1 MGICNIPE
9 LRGIIADPERVI
21 SGDKIEKKFLSDG
34 LERSSGR
41 ADALVFPVSTA
52 EVSGL
57 LAYAW
62 ERDIPV
68 TARSAGTNLTG
79 STVPLTGGLILDFS
93 KMNRLLEIDRE
104 TLCAVAEPGLV
115 LQDFQNTLEARGL
128 FYPPDP
134 GEKTSTL
141 GGNIATNAG
150 GMRAVRYGVTRDYV
164 RGLEIVKA
172 DGTVL
177 NLGGKTVK
185 DASGLSLKNLII
197 GSEGTLALIT
207 KCILRLLPLPKKNIG
222 ALAAFPSLDTG
233 IAAVNRIIMTATDPT
248 AIEFLERD
256 AVDMG
261 EAYTGL
267 SFPLSGS
274 TAYILLSY
282 HGESREELL
291 SRLGLAEKAA
301 RSAGAE
307 HFMIIEDPETFN
319 RVWQIRG
326 CLVKAVEA
334 VSEQE
339 PMDIVVPINRIGDFM
354 IQVHRLEAESG
365 IKMAAFGHAGDGNVH
380 LCVMREKR
388 SPQSWAR
395 ELDRVM
401 SEMCRTITGMG
412 GLVSGEHGIGIAKQP
427 YYLENTP
434 PENLALMRQIKSVFD
449 PKNLL
454 NPGKSYQP
462 ILPLTTQTE
471 PRTTRTTRTGPGGR

>member
-1 MGICNIPE
+1 MGICDIPD
-9 LRGIIADPERVI
+9 LRLIVSGSERVI
-21 SGDKIEKKFLSDG
+21 PGDRIEKKFLTDG
-34 LERSSGR
+34 LGRKSGR

-79 STVPLTGGLILDFS
+79 STVPLTGGLVLDFS
-93 KMNRLLEIDRE
+93 RMNRLLEIDRD
-104 TLCAVAEPGLV
+104 TFTATVEPGMI
-115 LQDFQNTLEARGL
+115 LQDFQNRVEAQGL

-134 GEKTSTL
+134 GEKTAAL

-150 GMRAVRYGVTRDYV
+150 GMRAVKYGVTRDYV
-164 RGLEIVKA
+164 RGLEVVKA

-207 KCILRLLPLPKKNIG
+207 KCILRLLPLPKENLG
-222 ALAAFPSLDTG
+222 AAAAFPSLDAG
-233 IAAVNRIIMTATDPT
+233 IAGVHKILAAATDPT
-248 AIEFLERD
+248 AVEFLERG
-256 AVDMG
+256 VVELG

-267 SFPLSGS
+267 NFPLPGGA
-274 TAYILLSY
+274 AYILLSY
-282 HGESREELL
+282 HGESKADVLD
-291 SRLGLAEKAA
+291 RLRTAEAAA

-307 HFMIIEDPETFN
+307 DFMVIGDGETFN

-339 PMDIVVPINRIGDFM
+339 PVDIVVPINRIGEF
-354 IQVHRLEAESG
+354 IAHVHELEAESG
-365 IKMAAFGHAGDGNVH
+365 IRMAAFGHAGDGNVH
-380 LCVMREKR
+380 LCVMRENR
-388 SPQSWAR
+388 GAPVWER
-395 ELDRVM
+395 ELDAVM
-401 SEMCRTITGMG
+401 AKMCRTITGMG
-412 GLVSGEHGIGIAKQP
+412 GLVSGEHGIGVSKQP
-427 YYLENTP
+427 YFLENTP
-434 PENLALMRQIKSVFD
+434 GENISLMRQIKAVFD
-449 PKNLL
+449 PKNIL
-454 NPGKSYQP
+454 NPGKSYSKA
-462 ILPLTTQTE
+462 
-471 PRTTRTTRTGPGGR
+471 

>member
-1 MGICNIPE
+1 LIVS
-9 LRGIIADPERVI
+9 DSKRVI
-21 SGDKIEKKFLSDG
+21 PGDKIAKKFLSDG
-34 LERSSGR
+34 LERNTGR
-41 ADALVFPVSTA
+41 AEALVFPVSTA

-57 LAYAW
+57 LSYAW

-79 STVPLTGGLILDFS
+79 STIPLTGGLILDFS
-93 KMNRLLEIDRE
+93 RMNRLLEIDRD
-104 TLCAVAEPGLV
+104 TLTATVEPGMI
-115 LQDFQNTLEARGL
+115 LQDFQSTLEAQGL

-134 GEKTSTL
+134 GEKTAAL

-150 GMRAVRYGVTRDYV
+150 GMRAVKYGVTRDYV

-177 NLGGKTVK
+177 KLGGKTAK

-207 KCILRLLPLPKKNIG
+207 KCILKLLPLPKENIG
-222 ALAAFPSLDTG
+222 AVAAFPSLDSG
-233 IAAVNRIIMTATDPT
+233 IAAVNRIITAATDPT
-248 AIEFLERD
+248 AIEFLER
-256 AVDMG
+256 AVVELG

-267 SFPLSGS
+267 SFPLGEGA
-274 TAYILLSY
+274 AYLLLSY
-282 HGESREELL
+282 HGESKADILD
-291 SRLGLAEKAA
+291 RLKIAEAAA

-307 HFMIIEDPETFN
+307 QFRVIGDPETFD

-339 PMDIVVPINRIGDFM
+339 PVDIVVPVDRIGGF
-354 IQVHRLEAESG
+354 IAHVHELEAESG
-365 IKMAAFGHAGDGNVH
+365 IKMVAFGHAGDGNVH

-388 SPQSWAR
+388 DAR
-395 ELDRVM
+395 AWEEELNTVM
-401 SEMCRTITGMG
+401 AKMCRAITGMG
-412 GLVSGEHGIGIAKQP
+412 GLVSGEHGIGISKQP

-434 PENLALMRQIKSVFD
+434 PENLSLMRQIKADFD
-449 PKNLL
+449 PKNIL
-454 NPGKSYQP
+454 NPGKSYQAP
-462 ILPLTTQTE
+462 V
-471 PRTTRTTRTGPGGR
+471 G